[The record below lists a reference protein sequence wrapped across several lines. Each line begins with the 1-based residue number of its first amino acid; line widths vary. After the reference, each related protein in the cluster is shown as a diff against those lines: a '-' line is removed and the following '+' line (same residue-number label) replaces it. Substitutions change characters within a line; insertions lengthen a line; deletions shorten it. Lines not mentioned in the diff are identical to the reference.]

1 MRVLKRLCGIRDFLY
16 LKPGVRDFK
25 AEWGR
30 DSGLKP
36 ARYSGCENN
45 HRDYWTEQNVA
56 SG

>member
-1 MRVLKRLCGIRDFLY
+1 MRVPKRLCGIRDFPY

-36 ARYSGCENN
+36 ARYAGC
-45 HRDYWTEQNVA
+45 
-56 SG
+56 GK